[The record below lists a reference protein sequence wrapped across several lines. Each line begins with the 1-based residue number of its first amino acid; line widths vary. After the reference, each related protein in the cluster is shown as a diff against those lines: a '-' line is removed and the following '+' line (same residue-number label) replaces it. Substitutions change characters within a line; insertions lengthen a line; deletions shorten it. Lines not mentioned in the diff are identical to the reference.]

1 MQQTWL
7 DEDKA
12 STYFRNYSSQFLKT
26 GPSPANA
33 FSARDSHLRLRKI
46 SGFRRIIFHS
56 QMSKTNCLLV
66 KNHDGIIRDLTLLPK
81 CLRFFKKNQVYRKD
95 GSKRKLELNEHW
107 PRRQKKELK
116 KFQLH
121 AEKNAEKMKKIQK
134 TAIEK
139 PLKMVGTGVEQ

>member
-1 MQQTWL
+1 MQQTCL

-56 QMSKTNCLLV
+56 QMSKTNCLLI

-81 CLRFFKKNQVYRKD
+81 CLRFFKKIK
-95 GSKRKLELNEHW
+95 SI
-107 PRRQKKELK
+107 
-116 KFQLH
+116 
-121 AEKNAEKMKKIQK
+121 EKMEAK
-134 TAIEK
+134 ES
-139 PLKMVGTGVEQ
+139 